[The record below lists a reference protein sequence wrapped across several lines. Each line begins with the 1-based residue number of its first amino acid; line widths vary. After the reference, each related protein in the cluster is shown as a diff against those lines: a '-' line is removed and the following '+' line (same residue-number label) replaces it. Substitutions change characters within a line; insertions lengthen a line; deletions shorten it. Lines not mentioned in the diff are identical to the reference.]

1 LMGLA
6 MSEVLIV
13 DNRPKGDESDR
24 IMRIRE
30 VVEAFDGA
38 RAKVVHFNDLEET
51 ETAEAI
57 VLSGSAYN
65 VSHFDESGERTW
77 RETHA
82 GGDFQPE
89 IEIIARPP
97 CPILAISF
105 GHTLVAK
112 TYGGHVLRN
121 EHSSEWRR
129 AIGISVEED
138 ELLQGDYVVDVM
150 HRDYVPP
157 DDRIQEHF
165 HVRSISADT
174 ADNRRYVQYMRHR
187 SLPIYSVQF
196 HPEAHVVSPD
206 NYMVAR
212 DVFSQAKHDGE
223 RIIRAF
229 LELALSD

>member
-1 LMGLA
+1 MGLA
-6 MSEVLIV
+6 MSEVLVV
-13 DNRPKGDESDR
+13 DNRPTDDESDR

-30 VVEAFDGA
+30 VVEAFDST
-38 RAKVVHFNDLEET
+38 RAKIVHFKDLEEK
-51 ETAEAI
+51 ETAKAM

-65 VSHFDESGERTW
+65 VSHFGESGTRTHL
-77 RETHA
+77 ETHA

-97 CPILAISF
+97 CPILAICF

-112 TYGGHVLRN
+112 TYAGHVLRN
-121 EHSSEWRR
+121 EHTSEWRR

-165 HVRSISADT
+165 HVRSISTDT

-196 HPEAHVVSPD
+196 HPEAHVVRPD
-206 NYMVAR
+206 NYRVGH
-212 DVFSQAKHDGE
+212 DVFAQAKHDGE

-229 LELALSD
+229 LELAFSE